1 MEQKIDVVFPGH
13 SFWIHLLIEDFY
25 RVHLDKPA
33 RARRS
38 LLWGSWMD
46 WKSVF
51 LVY

>member
-13 SFWIHLLIEDFY
+13 SFWIHFLIEDFY

-33 RARRS
+33 RA
-38 LLWGSWMD
+38 LKVITIVGQLD